1 MITTLAAIGMGG
13 AFGAISRYGVNLA
26 ATHLIGHGFPWG
38 TLTVNV
44 AGSFVMGIMI
54 ALFAHFWQPPEA
66 LRLFLVTGFLG
77 GFTTF
82 STFSLDIVTLFERGE
97 FVSALLYGSASVL
110 LSIGALLTGMAL
122 IRSFSY

>member
-66 LRLFLVTGFLG
+66 LR
-77 GFTTF
+77 
-82 STFSLDIVTLFERGE
+82 R
-97 FVSALLYGSASVL
+97 
-110 LSIGALLTGMAL
+110 
-122 IRSFSY
+122 

>member
-97 FVSALLYGSASVL
+97 FVSAFLYGSASVL